1 MATNVAA
8 RGLDVDDVK
17 CVVNYDYPSCSTD
30 YVHRIGRT
38 GRSGKAGTS
47 FTLFTEED
55 ARGARD
61 LVAVLREAGQ
71 DVAPELEGMASAPA
85 YNSGSRRR
93 GGFREQRS
101 FQRRQ
106 GHQRGGRDRYGD
118 DGDDDFGDIR
128 SRRKEN
134 LHDRDREW

>member
-1 MATNVAA
+1 M
-8 RGLDVDDVK
+8 DDVK

-93 GGFREQRS
+93 GGGGGFREQRS

-118 DGDDDFGDIR
+118 DDDDDDFGDFR